1 MAPDIP
7 GKGGQRRVGA
17 GRGRAG
23 APERRLAVWPGCSVA
38 DPHPPA
44 RHTTQGCLG
53 GSRGVRGAGLASGS
67 RALPAPARAPALLR
81 SLRQLGHPGRV
92 PPAHVSEDVRGQREG
107 VVRALA

>member
-7 GKGGQRRVGA
+7 GKGGRRRVGA

-44 RHTTQGCLG
+44 LHTTQGCPGAAG
-53 GSRGVRGAGLASGS
+53 GCGGRASHQAPTPSQLPREPRLCCAGCGSLDTLAGCH
-67 RALPAPARAPALLR
+67 LLM
-81 SLRQLGHPGRV
+81 L
-92 PPAHVSEDVRGQREG
+92 
-107 VVRALA
+107 